1 MINLDA
7 AISLDELLDRT
18 TRETLTES
26 SRELGFELVVVDR
39 DQRVVLGNRPPA
51 SALAPSDEESVFVE
65 IEGRRFGRQH
75 LYADGDVV
83 GTIFVGPFAAAMH
96 QEVAARMVRHFVRL
110 SDAFLHEGMRR
121 AMSARMHVLAVEEAH
136 NEMAE
141 KNRRL
146 AEAVE
151 RLQEADRLKSNFLAT
166 MSHELR
172 TPLTSV
178 IGYSEMLLEGLAGE
192 LNPEQREY
200 VQTVMEKGEHLL
212 DLISG
217 LLDIS
222 TMESNQ
228 MHFHK
233 SAFDIGK
240 VIENCLITV
249 TPVARRRRIRLINGI
264 PSEGGASD
272 GETAA
277 ALPRVIGDKD
287 KMRQVVLN
295 LLGNA
300 VKFTPEGGVV
310 EVRAE
315 LASLLPLGAEETPS
329 AVRVAVRDTGIGIA
343 PENHN
348 RIFDPFFQVD
358 NSSTREYGGTG
369 LGLNIVRRYV
379 EAHGGAVWVESQVG
393 NGATFFFT
401 LPLAPPLD

>member
-1 MINLDA
+1 MTTGQGTVINLETP
-7 AISLDELLDRT
+7 ITLDELLDRT
-18 TRETLTES
+18 TREVLLES
-26 SRELGFELVVVDR
+26 ARDLGFELHVIDR
-39 DQRVVLGNRPPA
+39 DRKAVIGNVLP
-51 SALAPSDEESVFVE
+51 ESLCGPTDGETSFVDLD
-65 IEGRRFGRQH
+65 GRRFGRQE
-75 LYADGDVV
+75 LFADGD
-83 GTIFVGPFAAAMH
+83 TIGILFVGPFATAIAAD
-96 QEVAARMVRHFVRL
+96 VAGRMVRHFVRL

-121 AMSARMHVLAVEEAH
+121 AMAARMHVFTVEEAH
-136 NEMAE
+136 NDMTE

-146 AEAVE
+146 NEAVE

-178 IGYSEMLLEGLAGE
+178 IGYSEMLLEGLAGD

-228 MHFHK
+228 MHFNK
-233 SAFDIGK
+233 SSFDLGEVVK
-240 VIENCLITV
+240 NCITTV
-249 TPVARRRRIRLINGI
+249 TPVARRRRIVVQNRIV
-264 PSEGGASD
+264 EK
-272 GETAA
+272 
-277 ALPRVIGDKD
+277 LPNVFGDKD

-300 VKFTPEGGVV
+300 VKFTPEGGQV
-310 EVRAE
+310 EVRGDAG
-315 LASLLPLGAEETPS
+315 SLVPSGVADETSPTG
-329 AVRVAVRDTGIGIA
+329 VRLAVRDNGIGIA

-348 RIFDPFFQVD
+348 KIFDPFFQVD

-393 NGATFFFT
+393 QGATFYFT
-401 LPLAPPLD
+401 LPLAPAG

>member
-1 MINLDA
+1 MSAHTINLETP
-7 AISLDELLDRT
+7 ITLDELLDRT
-18 TRETLTES
+18 TRETLIDC
-26 SRELGFELVVVDR
+26 SRDLGFDLAVVDR
-39 DQRVVLGNRPPA
+39 DGKVILGAAPPETA
-51 SALAPSDEESVFVE
+51 RAPSDDDVTFVE
-65 IEGRRFGRQH
+65 IDGRRFGRQD
-75 LYADGDVV
+75 LFADGDVI
-83 GTIFVGPFAAAMH
+83 GTLFVGPFAMAIGS
-96 QEVAARMVRHFVRL
+96 EVAGRMVRHFVRL
-110 SDAFLHEGMRR
+110 TDAFLHEGMRR
-121 AMSARMHVLAVEEAH
+121 AMSARMHVFTVEEAH
-136 NEMAE
+136 LDMTE

-146 AEAVE
+146 NEAVE

-228 MHFHK
+228 MHFNK
-233 SAFDIGK
+233 SAFDLGDVVK
-240 VIENCLITV
+240 NCITTV
-249 TPVARRRRIRLINGI
+249 TPVARRRRITLNT
-264 PSEGGASD
+264 ALD
-272 GETAA
+272 GT
-277 ALPRVIGDKD
+277 LPKVLGDRD

-310 EVRAE
+310 DVWGEG
-315 LASLLPLGAEETPS
+315 ASLLPMQMSEEAPT
-329 AVRVAVRDTGIGIA
+329 AVKLAVRDTGIGIA

-348 RIFDPFFQVD
+348 KIFDPFFQVD

-379 EAHGGAVWVESQVG
+379 EAHGGAVWVESEVG
-393 NGATFFFT
+393 KGATFFFT
-401 LPLAPPLD
+401 LPLAPAS